1 MISFAKEKLEWLNK
15 AVKNTNTSIK
25 KKIVSR
31 YSNPSSEID
40 NSNTVINKS
49 RNTDVNVLLNR
60 VRLNQKNES
69 RKKLYFSAAASTGLI
84 LFGFII
90 F

>member
-1 MISFAKEKLEWLNK
+1 MRK
-15 AVKNTNTSIK
+15 SIFDVK

-31 YSNPSSEID
+31 YLDDTTQIND
-40 NSNTVINKS
+40 NKS
-49 RNTDVNVLLNR
+49 TNINILLNR
-60 VRLNQKNES
+60 VRLNQKVEKQ
-69 RKKLYFSAAASTGLI
+69 KKIFFSAAASMGLI